1 MWVFFYML
9 ERNFL
14 WGVGVI
20 FYGIILIQDF
30 LYEFMFGMMDC
41 FDDESI
47 I

>member
-1 MWVFFYML
+1 MGFL
-9 ERNFL
+9 LHARKEFL

-30 LYEFMFGMMDC
+30 LYEFMFGMMDG